1 MNKASVVHAWPVGIM
16 LMGALSGCATI
27 EKCGLEA
34 CASDR
39 KISAQVEALLNAHPE
54 FGPPGSISV
63 ETLNGVVYLDGV
75 VQGGLE
81 KRDIES
87 IVRQASGVKK
97 VVNGVSVEHK

>member
-1 MNKASVVHAWPVGIM
+1 MNKTRAVHAWPVCIM

-27 EKCGLEA
+27 EKCGLEG
-34 CASDR
+34 CAGDR
-39 KISAQVEALLNAHPE
+39 KISAQVEALLNGHPE

-81 KRDIES
+81 KRDIEA